1 MQDLTGDN
9 MEKEKGKKGSFKK
22 ALLTGNYAAAE
33 AMRQINPDVVAAYP
47 ITPQTETVEH
57 FAEIVADGLVDTEF
71 IMAESEHSSMSA
83 CVGASAA
90 GARAMTATSSQ
101 GMALMWE
108 VLGVASGLRL
118 PIVMSV
124 SNRALSSPLN
134 IHCDHSDSMGA
145 RDTGWMQ
152 LFSENPQEAYENII
166 LAIRLAERAN
176 LPAMVMQDGFVTS
189 HCIENV
195 RIYDDNLIREF
206 LGKRKPLNPLLDT
219 CSPVT
224 YGPIQFTDYFFET
237 KVQQARA
244 MDAARKYYIET
255 GKELS
260 KITGSSY
267 NFFDE
272 YETKDAK
279 AVIVT
284 MSSTAGTTKAVVD
297 RMRKEG
303 KRVGLVKVRLFRPF
317 PYNEM
322 AKALKGKS
330 IAVLDRS
337 LSFGAFPPLYSD
349 IKISLSGGKEKI
361 HPYVFGLGGR
371 DIFEKD
377 IENVFNFLLSGKI
390 SGETRFIGARE

>member
-1 MQDLTGDN
+1 MK
-9 MEKEKGKKGSFKK
+9 KEPAKQNFRK

-145 RDTGWMQ
+145 RDTGWIQM
-152 LFSENPQEAYENII
+152 FSENPQEAYENII
-166 LAIRLAERAN
+166 LAVRLAEKAS

-189 HCIENV
+189 HCVENV
-195 RIYDDNLIREF
+195 RIYGDNVIREF
-206 LGKRKPLNPLLDT
+206 LGKRKPLNPLLDADN
-219 CSPVT
+219 PVT

-244 MDAARKYYIET
+244 MDAARKFYIEA

-260 KITGSSY
+260 KITGNSY
-267 NFFDE
+267 RFFDE
-272 YETKDAK
+272 YMTGDAK

-297 RMRKEG
+297 KMRKEG
-303 KRVGLVKVRLFRPF
+303 KKVGLLKVRLFRPF
-317 PYNEM
+317 PYEEV
-322 AKALKGKS
+322 AKVLKGKNM
-330 IAVLDRS
+330 AVLDRS
-337 LSFGAFPPLYSD
+337 ISLGAYPPLYSD
-349 IKISLSGGKEKI
+349 IKLSLSGGNEKI
-361 HPYVFGLGGR
+361 QAYVFGLGGR
-371 DIFEKD
+371 DIFESD
-377 IENVFNFLLSGKI
+377 IENVFNELLKGKI
-390 SGETRFIGARE
+390 SGETEFIGARE

>member
-1 MQDLTGDN
+1 MK
-9 MEKEKGKKGSFKK
+9 KEPAKQNFRK

-145 RDTGWMQ
+145 RDTGWIQM
-152 LFSENPQEAYENII
+152 FSENPQEAYENII
-166 LAIRLAERAN
+166 LAVRLAEKAS

-189 HCIENV
+189 HCVENV
-195 RIYDDNLIREF
+195 RIYGDNVIREF
-206 LGKRKPLNPLLDT
+206 LGKRKPLNPLLDVDN
-219 CSPVT
+219 PVT

-244 MDAARKYYIET
+244 MDAARKFYIEE

-260 KITGSSY
+260 KITGNSY
-267 NFFDE
+267 GFFDE
-272 YETKDAK
+272 YMTGDAK

-297 RMRKEG
+297 KMRKEG
-303 KRVGLVKVRLFRPF
+303 KKVGLLKVRLFRPF
-317 PYNEM
+317 PYEEV
-322 AKALKGKS
+322 AKVLKGKNM
-330 IAVLDRS
+330 AVLDRS
-337 LSFGAFPPLYSD
+337 ISLGAYPPLYSD
-349 IKISLSGGKEKI
+349 IKLSLSGGNEKI
-361 HPYVFGLGGR
+361 QAYVFGLGGR
-371 DIFEKD
+371 DIFESD
-377 IENVFNFLLSGKI
+377 IENVFNELLKGKI
-390 SGETRFIGARE
+390 SGETEFIGARE